1 MAEQLQP
8 DWALTGDLARYDFL
22 AWMLECRPTLEWR
35 QGPVWVKYG
44 DEPGIVH
51 ADDGWQA
58 SSRWMI
64 PGMTALVLPEGTKPD
79 MLSTLPLKP
88 DTQLPSLRPKGSAG
102 FTAVPEKTP
111 SVFRRP
117 QKGKA
122 GRYWPC

>member
-35 QGPVWVKYG
+35 QALVWVKYG
-44 DEPGIVH
+44 DEPGIVR

-58 SSRWMI
+58 SSRWMTPAAVRI
-64 PGMTALVLPEGTKPD
+64 WTPT
-79 MLSTLPLKP
+79 
-88 DTQLPSLRPKGSAG
+88 LPSLRPKGSAG
-102 FTAVPEKTP
+102 FTAVPEKTQF
-111 SVFRRP
+111 VFSRP
-117 QKGKA
+117 QKEKA